1 MDKVVVRRLTLKTRN
16 LLGLRYKY
24 LIPPLYNEN
33 NWNQSSNRN
42 VVIFI
47 QKKFK
52 LTITSM
58 INVMFSINIKR
69 SYQISF
75 QKKKKKNV
83 HIRWYV
89 GVIESNIFFIRYE
102 ARLPSLFVFFFFFF
116 FFFDFLRLLFL
127 LLKSLSP
134 CPYSKYHSF
143 KAISNT
149 RKTKFMVN
157 NDIRFFLISFDSVK
171 RELIYFIYLFCVN
184 I

>member
-47 QKKFK
+47 QKMFK

-58 INVMFSINIKR
+58 INVMFPINIKR

-75 QKKKKKNV
+75 KKKKKKNV
-83 HIRWYV
+83 HIRWNV
-89 GVIESNIFFIRYE
+89 GVIEFDIFFIRYE
-102 ARLPSLFVFFFFFF
+102 ARLPSLFVFFFF

-157 NDIRFFLISFDSVK
+157 NDIRFFLISFN
-171 RELIYFIYLFCVN
+171 LIV
-184 I
+184 